1 MALRTFPKAIR
12 RAGLAAR
19 SLDVPEEGAHLI
31 TEFFRP
37 LHALGSVPEFS
48 ARRLKRAGVREG
60 SRVLDLGCG
69 KGAVAV
75 EVASRIGC
83 RVLGIDAFAPFVA
96 DCDAL
101 ARARGVEELCE
112 FRVGFAE
119 RFRALGFDA
128 VVLLNVF
135 PFERAIGVARRLTKP
150 GGCYVIDDAIAVK
163 RTRDS
168 SHFPSSADI
177 ERAIEDAGDRV
188 EQSKV
193 WSGAEVRSRE
203 KAVYELLRKNA
214 EAGVRKRAADRA
226 LIEECLR
233 RKRAAISELS
243 GSVRPGW
250 WLVRRGRK

>member
-1 MALRTFPKAIR
+1 M
-12 RAGLAAR
+12 
-19 SLDVPEEGAHLI
+19 
-31 TEFFRP
+31 
-37 LHALGSVPEFS
+37 
-48 ARRLKRAGVREG
+48 
-60 SRVLDLGCG
+60 LDLGCG

-96 DCDAL
+96 DC
-101 ARARGVEELCE
+101 
-112 FRVGFAE
+112 
-119 RFRALGFDA
+119 DA

-177 ERAIEDAGDRV
+177 ERAIEDAGDRE